1 METRTP
7 HRSALILPGVFA
19 LVCVVLTI
27 VVYAVFGGTVP
38 FTAQGYRITIPM
50 QQAAN
55 LVSGSDVEIAGVTI
69 GKVVDVTRAG
79 SGAEVRIQLDTRYA
93 PLRYGATAIART
105 KTLLG
110 EGYVQLAPGPEN
122 ARPIPDGGT
131 LPAGQVRQSV
141 ELDQFVSTFNPAT
154 RARLRGLLGGL
165 ANAFGGR
172 QQQLNDS
179 LGWAQPFSANS
190 AQVLAAVQSQRPD
203 LGRLVATAG
212 RVMQAIGQ
220 REGAVQA
227 AVTAGNAVFGATAS
241 RDVALAAT
249 VRELG
254 PFLDQLHST
263 SDAIT
268 SAAPDLNAAV
278 EALLPAAPL
287 LPPALAALEQAAP
300 PFRSLFAALPATL
313 AAGNRGLPALGAI
326 VQAARNGLRQFYP
339 TSRELIPFMQLFGAN
354 KQIVSVLANVASV
367 TGGTDVGPGG
377 MVINYLTAVPTFWN
391 ESISGWTHKLPTNR
405 QNPYPDSAQ
414 ALLETGQIG
423 VLKAYDCRNVN
434 NPLWLPPTGTGA
446 PPCILQGPFTFD
458 GKKAYYPRLALAP
471 P

>member
-1 METRTP
+1 V
-7 HRSALILPGVFA
+7 LIVPGVFA
-19 LVCVVLTI
+19 LLCVVLTI
-27 VVYAVFGGTVP
+27 VVYVAFGGTVP

-69 GKVVDVTRAG
+69 GKVVDVSRAG
-79 SGAEVRIQLDTRYA
+79 SGADVSIQLQTRFS

-110 EGYVQLAPGPEN
+110 EGYIELAPGPED

-131 LPAGQVRQSV
+131 LPGSQVRPSV

-154 RARLRGLLGGL
+154 RARLRQLLGGL

-179 LGWAQPFSANS
+179 FGWAQPFSAS
-190 AQVLAAVQSQRPD
+190 FSQVLSAVQSQRAD
-203 LGRLVATAG
+203 LGRVVSSAG
-212 RVMQAIGQ
+212 KVMHAIGQ

-227 AVTAGNAVFGATAS
+227 VITAGNAVLGATAD
-241 RDVALAAT
+241 RNVALAAT
-249 VRELG
+249 VRELA
-254 PFLDQLHST
+254 PFLGQLQAT

-268 SAAPDLNAAV
+268 AAAPDLNAAV
-278 EALLPAAPL
+278 AALLPAAPL
-287 LPPALAALEQAAP
+287 LRPALAEVEQAAP
-300 PFRSLFAALPATL
+300 QFRSLFAALPSTL
-313 AAGNRGLPALGAI
+313 AAGKRGLPSLGKI
-326 VQAARNGLRQFYP
+326 VDAARNGFRQFYP
-339 TSRELIPFMQLFGAN
+339 TSRQLIPFMQLFGAN
-354 KQIVSVLANVASV
+354 SRIVTVLANVASV

-405 QNPYPDSAQ
+405 QNPYPDSAS

-434 NPLWLPPTGTGA
+434 NPLWIPPTGTGA
-446 PPCILQGPFTFD
+446 PPCILQGPFKFN
-458 GKKAYYPRLALAP
+458 GKTAYYPRLQLASP
-471 P
+471 